1 MNRIK
6 RAKSAADKERMLTE
20 MQNRIKAVSAEQEKD
35 NQAQLKLLEKSIRS
49 RQKRRLQKQ
58 LEEKDTEMEKL

>member
-6 RAKSAADKERMLTE
+6 RAKTAADKERMLTE
-20 MQNRIKAVSAEQEKD
+20 MQNRIKAVSAEQDKD

-49 RQKRRLQKQ
+49 RQKRKLQKQ
-58 LEEKDTEMEKL
+58 LEEKDG